1 MAQSTVSSSVSG
13 RRPGETTWLWL
24 IKIVTGP
31 LLLLVLGLH
40 FTVNHYLGSMPSG
53 LMTYDDIVR
62 YFQNPVIVGI
72 EILFL
77 VTVVTHS
84 LIGFHGILLDMHPSR
99 NLLVIFTW
107 LHLLLGVSAVL
118 YGIWL
123 ALTIAG
129 LGS

>member
-1 MAQSTVSSSVSG
+1 MSQSTTSLPRSG
-13 RRPGETTWLWL
+13 PRPGENMWIWL

-31 LLLLVLGLH
+31 LLVILLGLH
-40 FTVNHYLGSMPSG
+40 LTVNHYLGSMSSG
-53 LMTYDDIVR
+53 LMTHDDVIE
-62 YFQNPVIVGI
+62 YFRNPLIPAI

-84 LIGFHGILLDMHPSR
+84 LIGLRGIVLDMNPSR
-99 NLLVIFTW
+99 PTLGIVTWLLVM
-107 LHLLLGVSAVL
+107 LGVAAVV

-123 ALTIAG
+123 ALTIAS

>member
-1 MAQSTVSSSVSG
+1 MSQSTFSSSASG
-13 RRPGETTWLWL
+13 PRPGENTWLWL

-40 FTVNHYLGSMPSG
+40 FTVNHYLGSMSSG
-53 LMTYDDIVR
+53 LMTYADIIR
-62 YFQNPVIVGI
+62 YFQNPLIVAI

-99 NLLVIFTW
+99 SVLMIFTW
-107 LHLLLGVSAVL
+107 LHVLLGVSAVV

-123 ALTIAG
+123 ALKIAS